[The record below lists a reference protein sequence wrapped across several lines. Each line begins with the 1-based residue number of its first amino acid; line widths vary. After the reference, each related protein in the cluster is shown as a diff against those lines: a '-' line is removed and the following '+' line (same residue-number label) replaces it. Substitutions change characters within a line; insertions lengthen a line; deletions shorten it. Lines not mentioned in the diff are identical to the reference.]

1 MLRHIT
7 ESNETRKQKI
17 KKTKQNEAKNYRQ
30 EIDKD
35 ESETCTR
42 RKESKEEKPKTERSI
57 SLALALVHTHTH
69 THTHIHIR
77 TNKEYQLYW
86 RFVFNQC
93 SEFIMLC

>member
-35 ESETCTR
+35 ESETC
-42 RKESKEEKPKTERSI
+42 KPKTERSI
-57 SLALALVHTHTH
+57 SLARALVHTHTH
-69 THTHIHIR
+69 THIHTYIYAR
-77 TNKEYQLYW
+77 TKNINCIGVSFSTNVQ
-86 RFVFNQC
+86 
-93 SEFIMLC
+93 SS